1 MVKHTCS
8 CVVSP
13 PLLCVLVLPWHFHLF
28 IKDGGMWHL
37 WFCFNIQKAVSD
49 MSGKT
54 TSLLNKMNVCLGL
67 WYQKVNIFGASF
79 WERKKEIERA
89 DGV

>member
-1 MVKHTCS
+1 MFVLLLFPTTYVCAG
-8 CVVSP
+8 VSMA
-13 PLLCVLVLPWHFHLF
+13 FHLF

-54 TSLLNKMNVCLGL
+54 TSLLNKMNVCRGL
-67 WYQKVNIFGASF
+67 WYQKGNIFGVSF
-79 WERKKEIERA
+79 WERKKNRKK
-89 DGV
+89 